1 MDAFNTEFPY
11 TEEFGLKMTE
21 AKKGNSTEFLVGF
34 HKSRDVSSPSPFH
47 LDMPFVLS
55 EIPIALKAL
64 TCCSVTKLCP
74 TLFYLMD
81 CSMQASS
88 VPTITW
94 SLLKFVSIEWVMLSN
109 HLIFCRPPCPI
120 AFNLSQH
127 QGLFQLV
134 DTSHQVA
141 KILELQHQA
150 FQ

>member
-1 MDAFNTEFPY
+1 MDVFNTEFLY
-11 TEEFGLKMTE
+11 TEEFGLKTTK

-34 HKSRDVSSPSPFH
+34 HESRDMSSPFPFH
-47 LDMPFVLS
+47 LNMPFVLS
-55 EIPIALKAL
+55 EIPIVLKVL

-74 TLFYLMD
+74 TLFCHMD
-81 CSMQASS
+81 RSMQAFS

-94 SLLKFVSIEWVMLSN
+94 NLLRFMSIEWVMLSN
-109 HLIFCRPPCPI
+109 HPIFCCPPCPI